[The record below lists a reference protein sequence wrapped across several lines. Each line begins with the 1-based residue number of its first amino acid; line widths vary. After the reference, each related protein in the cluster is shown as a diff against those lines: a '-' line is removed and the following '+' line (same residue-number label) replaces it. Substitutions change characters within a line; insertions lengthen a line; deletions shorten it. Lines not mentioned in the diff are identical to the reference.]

1 MSLLQFHNS
10 KVQGLF
16 AIVNELTF
24 IEMVGVRFPAIEKLS
39 LSTSTTILCLKHWAH
54 WF

>member
-10 KVQGLF
+10 KLQGRF

-24 IEMVGVRFPAIEKLS
+24 VEMVGVRFPATENYHYL
-39 LSTSTTILCLKHWAH
+39 HRPRFYA
-54 WF
+54 